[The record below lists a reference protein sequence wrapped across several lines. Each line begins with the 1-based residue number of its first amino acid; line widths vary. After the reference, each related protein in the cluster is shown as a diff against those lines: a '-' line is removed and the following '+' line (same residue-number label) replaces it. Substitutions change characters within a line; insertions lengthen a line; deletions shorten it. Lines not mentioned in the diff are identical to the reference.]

1 MICDL
6 KMVPPLSMWPTLWNK
21 MAFSRPEG
29 FQTGVKRLEGSH
41 KGVLERSMKKMS
53 KRITYRSLCFLQN
66 YKIFN
71 IQQINKLKFKK
82 GNITES
88 VLLKAG

>member
-1 MICDL
+1 
-6 KMVPPLSMWPTLWNK
+6 

-41 KGVLERSMKKMS
+41 KGVLERSMKKKIIKKDNIQIFS
-53 KRITYRSLCFLQN
+53 FCFLQN

-71 IQQINKLKFKK
+71 KQQINIKLILQK
-82 GNITES
+82 GKYYRIRCSKSWLNFSI
-88 VLLKAG
+88 VLI

>member
-1 MICDL
+1 
-6 KMVPPLSMWPTLWNK
+6 MWPTLWNK

-41 KGVLERSMKKMS
+41 KGVLERSMKKKIIKKDNIQIFS
-53 KRITYRSLCFLQN
+53 FCFIQN

-71 IQQINKLKFKK
+71 KQQINIKLILQK
-82 GNITES
+82 GKYYRIRI
-88 VLLKAG
+88 LKAG

>member
-1 MICDL
+1 
-6 KMVPPLSMWPTLWNK
+6 MWPTLWNK

-41 KGVLERSMKKMS
+41 KGVLERSMKKKKS
-53 KRITYRSLCFLQN
+53 KRITYRFFHFVFLQN

-71 IQQINKLKFKK
+71 KQQINIKLILQK
-82 GNITES
+82 GKYFRIRYS
-88 VLLKAG
+88 KAG